1 MKTLISTLFF
11 TLFLGLYTLQGQD
24 RLYIIG
30 PFETCI
36 GSCETYTLDPSN
48 SFIEN
53 VSITYLDS
61 PNTNDCY
68 NATVNNQSGIFTVCY
83 YCPGTYYIDVL
94 AFTNTGTTL
103 TDSIFVN
110 VSDISQIKIF
120 QKDSI
125 ECHQNNPSDDCL
137 KACAGSTVT
146 YGYSFPNPFAIVTA
160 DVVGATSY
168 VLDQGKNEITV
179 TWGSGGF
186 GSINITS
193 FGQGTQ
199 CFSFGN
205 QCIEITDEIEVD
217 FNIPG
222 FDFCVGESI
231 EITPLTLDGISYSWD
246 FGNGHISSDIAPV
259 VSYDKPGTYQ
269 VSLTIIT
276 ACGCTASITKP
287 IITKESYLPVID
299 CKSTICENTEMTY
312 TTDSDCGQFF
322 WKIIG
327 DGTIKAGG
335 GSSDNFVTVDWG
347 QGPLGIIELEVA
359 SCNFDLCPKKAIFDI
374 PIISENAKINGQTIA
389 CKGSNEMYSI
399 QKYNATGYQWNVTGG
414 SITAGQGSNTIIVAW
429 SSGDQ
434 GTINVTYDNCY
445 LKCGGS
451 DELTVALKSPY
462 KLSTDATQIC
472 HGELLTA
479 QTTNDQNIPV
489 IIENWEVRDENNV
502 LLYTQNNVANIQYAI
517 PTGITKVII
526 TTTSPTHCNGELT
539 KEVTVLPKSILPA
552 GIKGEKAICKGNQ
565 YLYEAIAN
573 LPNASYQW
581 EIKDG
586 SNVTAATGDNILVTW
601 QSDGPY
607 QILLTQ
613 TDLSGAYCA
622 SSAVALE
629 AKIISTFT
637 FLGTDESCL
646 YSEYNLKATFYESL
660 NYEWEITPS
669 DAATIISQEGSE
681 VDLSWS
687 KTGTH
692 TITLKTCAGTYTKTV
707 LVHALPEPVVNH
719 PATLCEGTTIA
730 VSTTLAYEAYNW
742 LNDDST
748 SLALLPMPN
757 IKAGTYVVQVTDNN
771 GCIGKSSFT
780 IVELPKPN
788 VYVSTPQNKY
798 VCLSSPPV
806 VYPTLHASE
815 AEDGYTFEWFK
826 NETSIGIFPSKFKP
840 SDIGKYK
847 VKVTDNFGCTNE
859 SNTLHLVDI
868 CDPTTPPDTI
878 GGGGGSSSCISSIG
892 SVGYTFAANDC
903 NSYTF
908 TSTSSNIIA
917 DSHRWFFDDNA
928 SSNNYASGAVIN
940 HEFSNPGYYEV
951 VHSVRVVDSADP
963 TNTCVKKTTQIIEIP
978 IKADFEITNGCRGDD
993 IVFTDLSTHI
1003 PDKSIVSWTWDFG
1016 DPLSGADNT
1025 STLANPIHVYNA
1037 EGSYTVKLIISDGTC
1052 TDEISHTFTLRPQP
1066 SAGILALD
1074 ANCEKETTRF
1084 NVDNYTNLFSIDWT
1098 YGDPTS
1104 GANDIQSAFDGYHR
1118 FESAAFYN
1126 INALITSVYG
1136 CKASI
1141 NTTLDIK
1148 ANTLAGNITT
1158 DPGDQIC
1165 QGESTK
1171 LSAPVNGVSWNWSS
1185 EETTDA
1191 IEVSSS
1197 GIYLVTVTDV
1207 YGCTYTPDQKVIQ
1220 VNPKP
1225 KSYITSI
1232 VTLGEEET
1240 TYFGNEVSLCQGQ
1253 DFKIFVPAS
1262 QDFTFNWQNNITSN
1276 ELSYSETNG
1285 NLLPVGVHLFYVELT
1300 DVITGCSNVL
1310 DTVEVTV
1317 NGNPNSMIIQA
1328 NQSGVLCAGIEHNL
1342 SIINPVN
1349 GLDYLWNNGETEA
1362 QISTSLPG
1370 QYFVQAQDDNG
1381 CKSVSNTIE
1390 ILSGPDV
1397 SFVPSGC
1404 FERCAPDTLCF
1415 PSIANV
1421 TNYQWQKD
1429 GVEIPSADGG
1439 NIPYI
1444 ILTESATYQLELTG
1458 QNGCK
1463 STSEALSLTLNQPV
1477 GVINIIVYSDVNEN
1491 NIIDAGDT
1499 LVPNITIN
1507 ITGFSTTTD
1516 ESGHGELVDV
1526 PAGSYH
1532 PQIDENTLP
1541 DGAKILIDSLLAS
1554 IVTCEDTIN
1563 VSYLIGYDCPE
1574 ILNAEKHEVCFG
1586 QTFTLE
1592 GQVIISDTTVVIE
1605 SINSAGCVE
1614 KTSHEVKF
1622 SPPILFTTTQS
1633 QSCPGESNAFIN
1645 VNVNNP
1651 NNFLYHLN
1659 GVATNVTAGM
1669 INGIPAGEY
1678 TLILTDQMGCIASQD
1693 LTIADKAE
1701 AIIEVLSSDLTC
1713 TEENALLQVNVL
1725 NYDESEVVIEWS
1737 NGDTES
1743 EITVQSAGTYS
1754 VNVFNGCVNTV
1765 VSAVVN
1771 APETNHTFQKFI
1783 VCSGYSFDLLNQT
1796 FYNDTT
1802 LYFTAQNAA
1811 GCIDTTT
1818 YDLQFGQRFE
1828 YILDVNGQCPGK
1840 TDGNI
1845 QLEMLSA
1852 GQFTYTLNNQAISL
1866 IDNQISNLNAGNY
1879 ELKIKDVIGCAETLK
1894 LVVKEKDEV
1903 KYRLLTEDIT
1913 CFKGYAALQIVPENY
1928 DVDDLE
1934 IKWSNG
1940 KTGETI
1946 QVTEPTQIN
1955 VTISNGCETIDATAN
1970 IVASDRAPSFVLP
1983 NIMSPNFD
1991 GANDVIDLEKTEFKG
2006 SNIKSF
2012 TVMDRAGRMV
2022 HRGKNMVW
2030 DGRSNSL
2037 DQGVYFYT
2045 VEAEVD
2051 ICGKL
2056 TNVVKSGTITIIR

>member
-1 MKTLISTLFF
+1 MKTLIYTLFF
-11 TLFLGLYTLQGQD
+11 TLFLCTSTLKGQD
-24 RLYIIG
+24 RLNIIG
-30 PFETCI
+30 ATETCV
-36 GSCETYTLDPSN
+36 GACETYTLEPASKIEEL
-48 SFIEN
+48 FIF
-53 VSITYLDS
+53 YLTS
-61 PNTNDCY
+61 PDTNNCFDY
-68 NATVNNQSGIFTVCY
+68 TVNYQNGTFTVCY
-83 YCPGTYYIDVL
+83 NCLGSYLIEVYASD
-94 AFTNTGTTL
+94 NTGVL
-103 TDSIFVN
+103 MHDFNLVN
-110 VSDISQIKIF
+110 VNEKLDFNIY
-120 QKDSI
+120 QKDSLTCQQTNPQD
-125 ECHQNNPSDDCL
+125 ECE
-137 KACAGSTVT
+137 KACAGATIT
-146 YGYSFPNPFAIVTA
+146 YGFLFPNPFQVLTA
-160 DVVGATSY
+160 EVVGATSY
-168 VLDQGKNEITV
+168 VVDESLGEITV
-179 TWGSGGF
+179 TWGNSGY
-186 GSINITS
+186 GSINLSTYEQSSQCYTTGFLCVDIT
-193 FGQGTQ
+193 
-199 CFSFGN
+199 N
-205 QCIEITDEIEVD
+205 DIEVD

-246 FGNGHISSDIAPV
+246 FGNGHISSDITPII
-259 VSYDKPGTYQ
+259 SYDKPGTYQ
-269 VSLTIIT
+269 ITLSIIT
-276 ACGCTASITKP
+276 ACGCQASFTKP
-287 IITKESYLPVID
+287 IIIKESYLPVID

-312 TTDSDCGQFF
+312 TTNADCGQFF

-327 DGTIKAGG
+327 DGTIIAGG
-335 GSSDNFVTVDWG
+335 GGSDNFVTVDWG
-347 QGPLGIIELEVA
+347 AGPLGIIELEVA

-374 PIISENAKINGQTIA
+374 PIISDNAKINGQTIA

-399 QKYNATGYQWNVTGG
+399 QKYNATDYQWTVLGG
-414 SITAGQGSNTIIVAW
+414 SITAGQGSNTIIVTW
-429 SSGDQ
+429 LSGDQ

-445 LKCGGS
+445 LKCGGT
-451 DELTVALKSPY
+451 DELSVALKSPY
-462 KLSTDATQIC
+462 KLTTDATQIC

-489 IIENWEVRDENNV
+489 IIEKWEVRDENNV
-502 LLYTQNNVANIQYAI
+502 LLFTQNNVANIQYAI
-517 PTGITKVII
+517 PTGISKVII

-539 KEVTVLPKSILPA
+539 KEVNVLPKSILPA

-581 EIKDG
+581 EIRDG
-586 SNVTAATGDNILVTW
+586 STVTTKKGDNILVTW

-607 QILLTQ
+607 QVLLTQ
-613 TDLSGAYCA
+613 TDLSEAYCA
-622 SSAVALE
+622 SSAVTLE

-637 FLGTDESCL
+637 FFGTDESCL
-646 YSEYNLKATFYESL
+646 YAEYNLRATSYESL
-660 NYEWEITPS
+660 KYEWEITPN

-707 LVHALPEPVVNH
+707 LVHALPEPIVNH
-719 PATLCEGTTIA
+719 PATLCEGATIA
-730 VSTTLAYEAYNW
+730 VSTTLAYEAYEW
-742 LNDDST
+742 VNDDST
-748 SLALLPMPN
+748 SFNVQPMPN
-757 IKAGTYVVQVTDNN
+757 IKAGTYVVQVVDNN
-771 GCIGKSSFT
+771 GCLGKSNFT
-780 IVELPKPN
+780 IVELPKPK
-788 VYVSTPQNKY
+788 VHISTPQSKN

-815 AEDGYTFEWFK
+815 SEDGYTFEWFK
-826 NETSIGIFPSKFKP
+826 NESSIGLLSSKYTP

-859 SNTLHLVDI
+859 SNTLTLIDL
-868 CDPTTPPDTI
+868 CDPTTLPDTT
-878 GGGGGSSSCISSIG
+878 GGGGGSSTCFSNIG
-892 SVGYTFAANDC
+892 SVGYTFVANDC

-908 TSTSSNIIA
+908 TSTSNDIIA
-917 DSHRWFFDDNA
+917 DSHKWYFDDNA

-940 HEFSNPGYYEV
+940 HEFSNPGYYNV
-951 VHSVRVVDSADP
+951 IHSVKVVDSANP
-963 TNTCVKKTTQIIEIP
+963 ANTCVKKLTQIIEIP

-993 IVFTDLSTHI
+993 IIFTDLSTHI
-1003 PDKSIVSWTWDFG
+1003 PDKNIVSWTWDFG

-1025 STLANPIHVYNA
+1025 SSLANPIHVYNT
-1037 EGSYTVKLIISDGTC
+1037 EGSYTVKLIISDGNC
-1052 TDEISHTFTLRPQP
+1052 TDEISRTFTLRPQP

-1074 ANCEKETTRF
+1074 ANCEKETTHF
-1084 NVDNYTNLFSIDWT
+1084 KVDNYTNLFSIDWT

-1104 GANDIQSAFDGYHR
+1104 GANNIQSSFDGYHR
-1118 FESAAFYN
+1118 FESAGLYD
-1126 INALITSVYG
+1126 INASITSIYG
-1136 CKASI
+1136 CSAI
-1141 NTTLDIK
+1141 VNTTLDVK
-1148 ANTLAGNITT
+1148 TNTLAGNITT

-1171 LSAPVNGVSWNWSS
+1171 LSAPMNGVSWNWST

-1191 IEVSSS
+1191 IDVNSS

-1232 VTLGEEET
+1232 VTVGEDES
-1240 TYFGNEVSLCQGQ
+1240 TYFDKEVSLCQDQ
-1253 DFKIFVPAS
+1253 DFSIFVPES
-1262 QDFTFNWQNNITSN
+1262 QEFTYQWQNNNTSN
-1276 ELSYSETNG
+1276 ELSYTEANG
-1285 NLLPVGVHLFYVELT
+1285 NQLTVGVHLFYVVLT

-1328 NQSGVLCAGIEHNL
+1328 NQAGILCEGIGHNL
-1342 SIINPVN
+1342 SITNPIN
-1349 GLDYLWNNGETEA
+1349 GLDYLWNNGETNPE
-1362 QISTSLPG
+1362 ITTSLPG
-1370 QYFVQAQDDNG
+1370 KYFVQAQDVNG
-1381 CKSVSNTIE
+1381 CTSVSNTIE

-1429 GVEIPSADGG
+1429 GLEILDADGG
-1439 NIPYI
+1439 NIPNI

-1463 STSEALSLTLNQPV
+1463 STSEPLSLTLNQPV

-1491 NIIDAGDT
+1491 NIIDTGDT

-1507 ITGFSTTTD
+1507 ITGFNTTTD
-1516 ESGHGELVDV
+1516 IGGHAILEDV
-1526 PAGSYH
+1526 PAGSYY
-1532 PQIDENTLP
+1532 PQIDESTLP
-1541 DGAKILIDSLLAS
+1541 ASAKVLIDSLLAS
-1554 IVTCEDTIN
+1554 ILTCEDTVN
-1563 VSYLIGYDCPE
+1563 VSFLIGYDCPE

-1586 QTFTLE
+1586 QAFSLG
-1592 GQVIISDTTVVIE
+1592 GQVFLSDTIVVFE
-1605 SINSAGCVE
+1605 SINSAGCME

-1622 SPPILFTTTQS
+1622 SPPILFTTSQS

-1645 VNVNNP
+1645 VNVDNP
-1651 NNFLYHLN
+1651 NNFIYHLN

-1669 INGIPAGEY
+1669 INGLPSGEY
-1678 TLILTDQMGCIASQD
+1678 TLVLTDQMGCEASQN
-1693 LTIADKAE
+1693 LAISDKAE
-1701 AIIEVLSSDLTC
+1701 AIIEVVSNDLTC
-1713 TEENALLQVNVL
+1713 TEESALLLVKVL

-1737 NGDTES
+1737 NGENTSD
-1743 EITVQSAGTYS
+1743 IMVQSAGTYI
-1754 VNVFNGCVNTV
+1754 VNVFNGCVNT
-1765 VSAVVN
+1765 SASAIVN
-1771 APETNHTFQKFI
+1771 APETNNTFQKFI

-1802 LYFTAQNAA
+1802 LYVTVQTAA

-1840 TDGNI
+1840 SDGNI
-1845 QLEMLSA
+1845 NLEMLSS
-1852 GQFTYTLNNQAISL
+1852 GQFSYTLNNQAISL
-1866 IDNQISNLNAGNY
+1866 IDNQINNLNAGLY
-1879 ELKIKDVIGCAETLK
+1879 ELKIKDVLGCEETLR

-1903 KYRLLTEDIT
+1903 KFRLLTEDIT

-1928 DVDDLE
+1928 DVDDLD
-1934 IKWSNG
+1934 ITWSNG

-1955 VTISNGCETIDATAN
+1955 VTISNGCETYNASAN
-1970 IVASDRAPSFVLP
+1970 IVASDRAPNFILP

-1991 GANDVIDLEKTEFKG
+1991 GVNDVIDLEKTAFQG
-2006 SNIKSF
+2006 SQIKSF
-2012 TVMDRAGRMV
+2012 MVVDRAGRMV
-2022 HRGKNMVW
+2022 HHGKNMVW

-2056 TNVVKSGTITIIR
+2056 TNVIKSGTITIIR